1 MKGKMKK
8 VLAMGLAVSMM
19 FAVMAGCGKT
29 TETSSSASSA
39 VSTTETSTAST
50 AEASKTPDISKEVT
64 LKWMYHGSTVT
75 DDKRVMEKV
84 NAYLKEKLNA
94 KLEMIWCTW
103 GDFDNKVQLA
113 ISSGDDI
120 DIYFTSSWTP
130 NDEYAAMAKKGNFI
144 RLDKEDNNLLNQY
157 APNLFASLNPVL
169 ADGAK
174 TEGAE
179 GMGIYGVPTYKEI
192 AQQYTWDINTNIL
205 KKYGYTVD
213 DVKDFYDLGPM
224 FEKIKAGEGKDYYP
238 FSPEPQL
245 LERMVNSNDLVDSN
259 SLLSYEFDPVDPTK
273 SATVIKSRYETE
285 GYKKFCEK
293 MREYFKKGYLSP
305 EMSTKQTADNAR
317 VTAQGD
323 ATGVAKYA
331 ISTQSYSPGYEFQTS
346 KARKIDVVYKPSQT
360 GIIST
365 TSARGA
371 MQAISSASK
380 NPERALMFLNLVN
393 TDPTLF
399 TLLEY
404 GIEGDHYKKESDGRV
419 TFDDAKRATYNPWRA
434 GMGKLSNLPV
444 LSNEPAN
451 LWELF
456 DKFNNEAKP
465 VPILGWAFDQEPV
478 KTEIAALGNIVEEYR
493 APLSAG
499 AVDPAT
505 KLPEFIKKLKANGID
520 KVTDEANKQL
530 KAFLDAKK

>member
-19 FAVMAGCGKT
+19 FAVMAGCGKA
-29 TETSSSASSA
+29 TETSSSTTEASAAVSTTEASA
-39 VSTTETSTAST
+39 VSTTAAST
-50 AEASKTPDISKEVT
+50 TPDISKEVT

-103 GDFDNKVQLA
+103 GDFDTKVQLA
-113 ISSGDDI
+113 LSGGDDI

-130 NDEYAAMAKKGNFI
+130 LDEYSAMAKKGNFI
-144 RLDKEDNNLLNQY
+144 RLDKEDNNLLAKC

-169 ADGAK
+169 ADAAM

-179 GMGIYGVPTYKEI
+179 GMGIYAVPTYKEI
-192 AQQYTWDINTNIL
+192 AQQNTYDINTNIL

-213 DVKDFYDLGPM
+213 DVKDFYEFGPM

-238 FSPEPQL
+238 LSPEPQV
-245 LERMVNSNDLVDSN
+245 LERMVNNNDLVDSN
-259 SLLSYEFDPVDPTK
+259 SLLSYEFDPADPTK

-293 MREYFKKGYLSP
+293 MREYYKKGYISP
-305 EMSTKQTADNAR
+305 EMKTKQTSDNAF
-317 VTAQGD
+317 VAAQN
-323 ATGVAKYA
+323 AAKYA

-346 KARKIDVVYKPSQT
+346 KARKIDVVYKPAHT

-371 MQAISSASK
+371 MQAISSTSK
-380 NPERALMFLNLVN
+380 NPDRALMLLNLVN

-419 TFDDAKRATYNPWRA
+419 TFDDAKRATYSPWRA

-456 DKFNNEAKP
+456 DKFNTEAKP

-478 KTEIAALGNIVEEYR
+478 KNEIAALGNIAEEYR
-493 APLSAG
+493 ASLSAG

-505 KLPEFIKKLKANGID
+505 RLPEFISKLKANGID
-520 KVTDEANKQL
+520 KVTEEANKQL
-530 KAFLDAKK
+530 TAFLDAKK